1 LLAARRGADKVE
13 MVDFEKAA
21 DRVMMGLERQNR
33 ALGER
38 ERRIVAYHEMGHALV
53 ASLLPNADP
62 VHRVSIVP
70 RGVAALGVTMQLPAE
85 DRYLLSEAELHDR
98 IAVLLGGRAAEAVIF
113 GEVST
118 GAADDLQR
126 VSELARRMVSEFG
139 MSKQIG
145 PFAVVRRETGA
156 FLPGFGEQALT
167 GPDVQRVIDEEVKRI
182 VEENYSRAIQIL
194 ESNRHI
200 LETLAQE
207 LLDSEDMDGAHL
219 QKRLKELGATLP
231 EKETVPEREVL

>member
-1 LLAARRGADKVE
+1 
-13 MVDFEKAA
+13 
-21 DRVMMGLERQNR
+21 
-33 ALGER
+33 
-38 ERRIVAYHEMGHALV
+38 
-53 ASLLPNADP
+53 
-62 VHRVSIVP
+62 
-70 RGVAALGVTMQLPAE
+70 
-85 DRYLLSEAELHDR
+85 
-98 IAVLLGGRAAEAVIF
+98 
-113 GEVST
+113 
-118 GAADDLQR
+118 
-126 VSELARRMVSEFG
+126 MVSEFG